1 MRKRIPLK
9 PRIRIE
15 DITIECRSI
24 SNPEEYEALLNGKQI
39 GYLRLQDGHFTVKY
53 GVSSGT
59 LVWESFPEGNNEFT
73 AQERPLYL
81 KIAKQK
87 LFDYNNKQPRNGTE
101 TNA

>member
-15 DITIECRSI
+15 DITIERRSI

-53 GVSSGT
+53 GMPSGT
-59 LVWESFPEGNNEFT
+59 LIWESFPEGKDALTEH
-73 AQERPLYL
+73 ERPLYL
-81 KIAKQK
+81 KIAQQK
-87 LFDYNNKQPRNGTE
+87 LFDHINKQPKNGTG